1 MAIIQNWVNGQ
12 RRITVIKHLKLIIFI
27 LFCLFLAGYSYFI
40 EPNRLEVNRYVVQDE
55 QLKGVKIV
63 LVGDFHIKP
72 NQEDRLQKVVELIN
86 EQNPDIVLSVGDFVN
101 GHEEDMTMP
110 IADIVKQLKNIKS
123 KYGFYTVL
131 GNHDWWI
138 DGEGITDT
146 LISSGIKVLANSNTK
161 VNINGKDIYIAGVE
175 DKTTRT
181 PEIYSALE
189 NAKKPVILLT
199 HSPDVF
205 PKIPSNINLTLS
217 GHVHGGQVR
226 LPLLGALI
234 VPSDYG
240 DKYSLGLIEEKGKK
254 MIVTKGIG
262 NSILNVRFN
271 CVPEIVVIE
280 FE

>member
-1 MAIIQNWVNGQ
+1 MKKAF
-12 RRITVIKHLKLIIFI
+12 IIFLAI
-27 LFCLFLAGYSYFI
+27 FLFIYIFFI
-40 EPNRLEVNRYVVQDE
+40 EPNVLTVKHYKINDSA
-55 QLKGVKIV
+55 LKGIKIV
-63 LVGDFHIKP
+63 FASDFHIKP
-72 NQEDRLQKVVELIN
+72 NQAKRLNKVVKMIN

-146 LISSGIKVLANSNTK
+146 LTSNGIKVLANSNTK
-161 VNINGKDIYIAGVE
+161 VNINGKYIYIAGVE

-205 PKIPSNINLTLS
+205 PKVPSNINLTLS

-271 CVPEIVVIE
+271 CVPEIVVVE

>member
-1 MAIIQNWVNGQ
+1 MKKFI
-12 RRITVIKHLKLIIFI
+12 LIFI
-27 LFCLFLAGYSYFI
+27 LILLFIYGFLI
-40 EPNRLEVNRYVVQDE
+40 EPNMLTVKHYTINDDT
-55 QLKGVKIV
+55 LKGVKV
-63 LVGDFHIKP
+63 VFVGDFHIKP
-72 NQEDRLQKVVELIN
+72 YQKKRLNKVVEMIN
-86 EQNPDIVLSVGDFVN
+86 EQQPDIVLSIGDFVS
-101 GHEEDMTMP
+101 GHEAKMTMP
-110 IADIVKQLKNIKS
+110 ISDIVEQLKNIKS

-138 DGEGITDT
+138 DGEGITNT
-146 LISSGIKVLANSNTK
+146 LTSNGIKVLANSSTK

-181 PEIYSALE
+181 PEVYYALRKTE
-189 NAKKPVILLT
+189 SPVILLT

-205 PKIPSNINLTLS
+205 PKVPKEVNLTLA

-226 LPLLGALI
+226 LPILGSLI
-234 VPSDYG
+234 VPSNYG
-240 DKYSLGLIEEKGKK
+240 DKYSQGLIEEDGKK